1 MAGNERKENDR
12 RGHYALTDAE
22 RERVRQMQQRF
33 REQLHG
39 TSRRSRLALLRSLAT
54 DVTETAGQRIV
65 SYIAPIT
72 PQGEKSE

>member
-22 RERVRQMQQRF
+22 RERVRQMQQRN

-39 TSRRSRLALLRSLAT
+39 TSRLSRLALLRSLAT
-54 DVTETAGQRIV
+54 DVTETAGKRIV
-65 SYIAPIT
+65 TYIAPNN
-72 PQGEKSE
+72 PGRESDE